1 MLFRELFVWW
11 GGGRN
16 LLARKIIYRKI
27 IFHQNHMLTTFEA
40 KRSRWVYE
48 GGELERDSKSLRAVM
63 VCLGITI
70 MVLRG
75 LMA

>member
-1 MLFRELFVWW
+1 
-11 GGGRN
+11 
-16 LLARKIIYRKI
+16 
-27 IFHQNHMLTTFEA
+27 MLTTFEA

>member
-1 MLFRELFVWW
+1 MCGG

-27 IFHQNHMLTTFEA
+27 ISYQNHMLTTFEA

-70 MVLRG
+70 MVLKG

>member
-1 MLFRELFVWW
+1 
-11 GGGRN
+11 
-16 LLARKIIYRKI
+16 
-27 IFHQNHMLTTFEA
+27 MLTTSEA

>member
-1 MLFRELFVWW
+1 
-11 GGGRN
+11 
-16 LLARKIIYRKI
+16 LARKIICRKI
-27 IFHQNHMLTTFEA
+27 ISDQDHMLTTSEA
-40 KRSRWVYE
+40 KRSRWVYK

>member
-1 MLFRELFVWW
+1 
-11 GGGRN
+11 
-16 LLARKIIYRKI
+16 LARKIICRKI
-27 IFHQNHMLTTFEA
+27 FPDQDHMLTTSEA

>member
-1 MLFRELFVWW
+1 
-11 GGGRN
+11 
-16 LLARKIIYRKI
+16 
-27 IFHQNHMLTTFEA
+27 MLTTSEA
-40 KRSRWVYE
+40 KRSRWVYK

-70 MVLRG
+70 MGLRG